1 MFKDKTGYPIV
12 EPAHMV
18 CSFQLFLMHKTIT
31 FILEATLFILVVGF
45 WKSMLHFS

>member
-1 MFKDKTGYPIV
+1 MFRDKTGYPIV

-18 CSFQLFLMHKTIT
+18 CSFQLFLVHKATT
-31 FILEATLFILVVGF
+31 FIHEATLFAFVVGF